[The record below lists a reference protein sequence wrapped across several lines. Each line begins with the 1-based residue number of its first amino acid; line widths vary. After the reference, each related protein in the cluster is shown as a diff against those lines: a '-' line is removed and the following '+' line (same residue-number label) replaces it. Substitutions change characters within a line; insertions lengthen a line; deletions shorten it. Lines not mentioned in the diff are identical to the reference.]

1 MDKYNNIS
9 NCFELSK
16 TTTRIATKKG
26 NQLRLIIEELKDF
39 QAVLTRVYFDKIKL
53 DEQDIK
59 YRFESAMFL
68 KYEVNGL
75 KILATYRNNLDS
87 LNYKHVILNLSNGID
102 KAITMINEQI
112 DKDEFFTIIWD
123 YYGLEI

>member
-16 TTTRIATKKG
+16 TTTRMATKKS

-39 QAVLTRVYFDKIKL
+39 QSVLTSVYFDRIKL

-59 YRFESAMFL
+59 YRFEAAMFL

-87 LNYKHVILNLSNGID
+87 LNYKVIILNLSNGID
-102 KAITMINEQI
+102 KAIAMITEQI
-112 DKDEFFTIIWD
+112 DKDEVFAII
-123 YYGLEI
+123 

>member
-9 NCFELSK
+9 NYFELSK

-112 DKDEFFTIIWD
+112 DKDEFFTII
-123 YYGLEI
+123 